1 MTETPYFVIYDG
13 MNSIY
18 QFEDLS
24 NKMNSFPFKIKP
36 VYCTDNP
43 NDLKKTYDELGY
55 LPFIACNPNDF
66 QGDEKWF
73 QFASTWDMSWSIG
86 IYFETCSENE
96 FEKYKI

>member
-36 VYCTDNP
+36 IYCTDNP

-55 LPFIACNPNDF
+55 LPLLHVILMIFKAMKNGF
-66 QGDEKWF
+66 SLQVH
-73 QFASTWDMSWSIG
+73 G
-86 IYFETCSENE
+86 I
-96 FEKYKI
+96 